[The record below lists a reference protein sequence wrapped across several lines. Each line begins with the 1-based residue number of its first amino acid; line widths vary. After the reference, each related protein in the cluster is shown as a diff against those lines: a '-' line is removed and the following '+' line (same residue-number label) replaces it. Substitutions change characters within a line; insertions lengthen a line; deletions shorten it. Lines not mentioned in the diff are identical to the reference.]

1 MARETIRK
9 VVSLRIAIY
18 SRKSKFTG
26 KGESIENQVE
36 MCRAY
41 ITAHFPE
48 VKQDDIIIFEDE
60 GFSGKTLQRPNF
72 QKMMQAIR
80 HGDFQCLLCYRL
92 DRISRSVGDFSQ
104 LIQELNERQVS
115 FICLREDFNTTTP
128 AGRAMML
135 MVSVFAQ
142 LERETIAERVRDNML
157 LLARTGRWLGGTPPT
172 GFISAQKQ
180 EVILEGKSKSSYYL
194 AWHEEE
200 MTTVRSIYETF
211 FTCQSL
217 TGTAK
222 RLQKLG
228 IYSRHGKPF
237 SVLGIKD
244 ILRNPV
250 YCIADTTARDYF
262 LAKGADVCF
271 SASECSATLGLLAYN
286 KRDYSRKSGTR
297 LAEDQWI
304 LAIGKH
310 HGLLTGCDW
319 VTIQKKLAEN
329 KTSHIGHGK
338 LHNNYALLSGLLY
351 CSRCGQKLFAKPRS
365 NRAPAFDY
373 ICSRKLR
380 GGTEACTCPNLNGLE
395 TDRQV
400 LAFLAPYW
408 RETADL
414 LPLLTALKRR
424 YQETPLANPVQKQ
437 QQLLTELNHCCN
449 ILLQEDLSPLLWK
462 QFKQKAD
469 LLEVEI
475 EQLKEEAEKTIPHFL
490 QEKELQQLAWQLE
503 DFSAIFPLLPFAE
516 QRELLRNLV
525 KQISWDGKAL
535 RVELAQ

>member
-1 MARETIRK
+1 MAKEAIKK

-36 MCRAY
+36 MCRTYVA
-41 ITAHFPE
+41 THFPE
-48 VKQDDIIIFEDE
+48 VKPDDIVVFEDE
-60 GFSGKTLQRPNF
+60 GFSGKTLLRPNF

-80 HGDFQCLLCYRL
+80 QGNFQCLLCYRL

-172 GFISAQKQ
+172 GFTSVQKQ
-180 EVILEGKSKSSYYL
+180 DVIWEGKQKSSYHL
-194 AWHEEE
+194 TWQEEE
-200 MTTVRSIYETF
+200 MKIVRTIYQTF
-211 FTCQSL
+211 FACQSL

-250 YCIADTTARDYF
+250 YCIADTVARDYF

-271 SASECSATLGLLAYN
+271 SAAECSDILGLLAYN
-286 KRDYSRKSGTR
+286 KRDYSRKAGAR
-297 LAEDQWI
+297 LTEDQWI
-304 LAIGKH
+304 IAIGKH
-310 HGLLTGCDW
+310 HGLLAGCDW
-319 VTIQKKLAEN
+319 VAVQKKLTEN
-329 KTSHIGHGK
+329 SVSEGSHCK
-338 LHNNYALLSGLLY
+338 LHNSYALLSGLLY
-351 CSRCGQKLFAKPRS
+351 CSRCGQKIFAKPRS

-373 ICSRKLR
+373 ICSSKLH
-380 GGTEACTCPNLNGLE
+380 GGTEVCACPNLNGLE
-395 TDRQV
+395 TDRRV
-400 LAFLAPYW
+400 LEFLTPYW
-408 RETADL
+408 RQTTDL

-424 YQETPLANPVQKQ
+424 YQDISFINPVQKKK
-437 QQLLTELNHCCN
+437 QLTTELNTCCT

-462 QFKQKAD
+462 QFKQKAEM
-469 LLEVEI
+469 LEMEI
-475 EQLKEEAEKTIPHFL
+475 EQLKEKEKNTNPYSFRGEKL
-490 QEKELQQLAWQLE
+490 QRLALELA
-503 DFSAIFPLLPFAE
+503 DFSTIFPLLPFAE
-516 QRELLRNLV
+516 QRELVRNLIG
-525 KQISWDGKAL
+525 QIAWDGKDL
-535 RVELAQ
+535 RIELAQ